1 MEGVFVFLIVFGIVI
16 VLFVNSMLEEN
27 KNEKKKLKKEMEEAR
42 HSLWEQKNKNLE
54 IIKVETEKLEDEK
67 KRLKKDHEELEVWK
81 VEWDNER
88 LRLVNE
94 FNELI
99 QSFEGGYLKGRK
111 WLAEAFSEFV
121 NTRDLEVESAL
132 VIKPNP
138 SWKGAELVSEMRAK
152 RVQMAREL
160 NFFKYQVASYE
171 EYFPFLVEYRDAILD
186 EIVDMRKGEVDEL
199 LEVDPA
205 LSLGFLTKEE
215 YVKLPSAQKF
225 QMALDR
231 YWKKDKSNIE
241 IGRLYERYIGYNYE
255 KEGWRVRYE
264 GALKGFE
271 DFGRDLICTKN
282 GNTHIVQCKCWSK
295 HRVIREKHIMQLF
308 GTCILYKITENLKNV
323 DPIFSATTELSDE
336 ARMVAKEL
344 GVDFKYNE
352 LQRYPM
358 IKCNINPGTGEKIYH
373 LPFDQQYDK
382 VIIGNVE
389 GELYADKVED
399 AEKKGFRRAF
409 KWKGNKES
417 EA

>member
-1 MEGVFVFLIVFGIVI
+1 MEAFFVIVGIVG
-16 VLFVNSMLEEN
+16 FVVYFFVTSSFKEKEEKDQKFLKDLASRQIELERQQKKNSEIS
-27 KNEKKKLKKEMEEAR
+27 KKEKE
-42 HSLWEQKNKNLE
+42 SLEQEREK
-54 IIKVETEKLEDEK
+54 IKKEYADLED
-67 KRLKKDHEELEVWK
+67 WK
-81 VEWDNER
+81 AAWNNER
-88 LRLVNE
+88 LRMANE
-94 FNELI
+94 FKELI
-99 QSFEGGYLKGRK
+99 QSFEGGYLKGRT

-389 GELYADKVED
+389 GEFYADKVED

-409 KWKGNKES
+409 KWKGNQES